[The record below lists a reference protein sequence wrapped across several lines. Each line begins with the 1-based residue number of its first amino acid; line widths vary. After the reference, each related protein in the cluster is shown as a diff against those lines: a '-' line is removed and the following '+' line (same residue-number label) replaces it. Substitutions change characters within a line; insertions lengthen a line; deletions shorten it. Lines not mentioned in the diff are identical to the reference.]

1 MADSV
6 SAAHVLGERAR
17 REIIP
22 HQEHFSFRY
31 LIDTI
36 GDRSSACDVNPHF
49 GIKQQKTRCQSPLTM
64 GTNYFRIQNLQYT
77 CNYGHLWRPFFSD
90 FVYRM

>member
-6 SAAHVLGERAR
+6 SVAHVLEERAR

-49 GIKQQKTRCQSPLTM
+49 GIKQQKTRCQRLFTM
-64 GTNYFRIQNLQYT
+64 RPNYF
-77 CNYGHLWRPFFSD
+77 
-90 FVYRM
+90 